1 MYMLCVRVCMC
12 MCLCVYVRVHVC
24 VCVCVCLYV
33 CVCMRCL
40 VRACVLVC
48 ACAHEDEEVVKDK
61 VEHNERIVAPRR
73 RRNCTAFNHGSQEHF
88 P

>member
-1 MYMLCVRVCMC
+1 
-12 MCLCVYVRVHVC
+12 
-24 VCVCVCLYV
+24 
-33 CVCMRCL
+33 